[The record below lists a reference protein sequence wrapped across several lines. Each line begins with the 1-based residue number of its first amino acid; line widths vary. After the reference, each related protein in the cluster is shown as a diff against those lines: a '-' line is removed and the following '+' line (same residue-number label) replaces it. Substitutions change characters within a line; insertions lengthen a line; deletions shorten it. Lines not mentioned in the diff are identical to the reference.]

1 MSGWKVGDKVETIPG
16 HTEAWEV
23 EAEWANKLSKP
34 RTGTVVEVPLFCR
47 TEGHGTI
54 LIEWDSLT
62 DDTTWQRWSMTEAV
76 RKVA

>member
-23 EAEWANKLSKP
+23 EAEWATKLSKP

-47 TEGHGTI
+47 HRGHGPTI
-54 LIEWDSLT
+54 LD
-62 DDTTWQRWSMTEAV
+62 
-76 RKVA
+76 